1 MQVVLDL
8 EAITLLH
15 IRHQIK
21 SFESAWV
28 MQRNVG
34 SRLNNDL
41 KSVNCASEESG
52 TAFAS
57 GSRSRLRH
65 AHYWCCVTPL
75 GRLLAVPSMLVLLL
89 MLSDQVGKQQVIL
102 QHVLELRCA

>member
-15 IRHQIK
+15 VRHQIK
-21 SFESAWV
+21 SFELVWV

-41 KSVNCASEESG
+41 KRVNCASKESG

-57 GSRSRLRH
+57 GSRSGLRH
-65 AHYWCCVTPL
+65 AHYGCRVTPL
-75 GRLLAVPSMLVLLL
+75 GRLLAMPSMLVAAV
-89 MLSDQVGKQQVIL
+89 DAV
-102 QHVLELRCA
+102 